1 MGLEKQGMH
10 TTENAEVRQ
19 SVTTTESAEDNKSMY
34 VSMHSCIVTNIHIFR
49 SKMNTAS
56 RNEDT
61 SVPISMEHGEV
72 AANKSPEAIDSKP
85 ANRKTQTTGPIQI
98 VVSSPPPR
106 IQKRISTIL
115 KTDVQDYLHGYGEDY
130 GATSSATNIDEG
142 VQSYSLPVGD
152 DSPSPSA
159 VLSPTSLSDD
169 VPMTEY
175 VTFAQQHFNPHDQ
188 QPDASERASNNAA
201 KRKKGFFNHKV
212 FKREKMKKR
221 GPKNQFDVALAT
233 QSDAAAQNESI
244 PSDMAATIAG
254 DEKQKDTTA
263 IMNNEAMTQMTE
275 YPADDDSVNV
285 NTSLDGSSGSEKASL
300 NAEADIALPS
310 ERETVADLVRKLQLA
325 TQAHT
330 PQFIIQVCH

>member
-10 TTENAEVRQ
+10 TTENAEVQ
-19 SVTTTESAEDNKSMY
+19 QLVTTTESAEDNKSMY

-72 AANKSPEAIDSKP
+72 AANKSPEAIDS
-85 ANRKTQTTGPIQI
+85 N
-98 VVSSPPPR
+98 SPPR
-106 IQKRISTIL
+106 IQNRISTIL

-175 VTFAQQHFNPHDQ
+175 VTLAQQHFNPHDQ